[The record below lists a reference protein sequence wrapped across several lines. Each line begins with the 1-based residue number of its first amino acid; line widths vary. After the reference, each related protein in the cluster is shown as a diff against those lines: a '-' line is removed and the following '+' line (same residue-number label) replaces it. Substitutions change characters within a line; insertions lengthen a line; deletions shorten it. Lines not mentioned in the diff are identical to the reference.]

1 MANNKY
7 QDLINGQK
15 DVIQKIKYLKKQF
28 TAVDDV
34 KHNYEEYITGK
45 ISDAEY
51 KSLNTRKNAIKNDIH
66 KFETE
71 LAKVIDKIKAY
82 EVFKSFSYENI
93 VNLYVNKIIV
103 CSNKSAEVMFNEKI
117 S

>member
-15 DVIQKIKYLKKQF
+15 DVIQKIKYLKNQF

-45 ISDAEY
+45 ISDAE
-51 KSLNTRKNAIKNDIH
+51 
-66 KFETE
+66 
-71 LAKVIDKIKAY
+71 
-82 EVFKSFSYENI
+82 SYQ
-93 VNLYVNKIIV
+93 
-103 CSNKSAEVMFNEKI
+103 M
-117 S
+117 